1 MSIEPRKPIS
11 SLLLEDCL
19 SHLSLDISF
28 VSNQFEMY
36 RAFDM
41 NSISSLSNFGYLE
54 HVLRITTGHDELADS
69 LISMPKN
76 IKQSLQRILKL
87 RHHSQIENSSFLDS
101 LSETDL
107 VFSSN
112 PPIKIVIYTYEEN
125 QYKIEEICPAQ
136 NNRWGV
142 CYILNINYNL
152 FMLYSPLMNFI
163 DGFNPYTAE
172 CNNVI
177 VPKDILEKA
186 KQQLYHESLKT
197 QEECDSL
204 MTDEYEYPSITN
216 FSPKSETNS
225 SNIDYFKLGH
235 NSNSQESK
243 SQSESESSD
252 IEDFLDYISSIGKSS
267 FVRSKSLACTN
278 NADTSYATDSSRE
291 KSSVSELIDN
301 SYSLE
306 ERFKKSRGC
315 CGEGCGEGC
324 III

>member
-1 MSIEPRKPIS
+1 MSIGPRKPIS

-19 SHLSLDISF
+19 SNLQLDISF

-41 NSISSLSNFGYLE
+41 SSLSNLSNFGYLE
-54 HVLRITTGHDELADS
+54 HVLRITTGHDELANS
-69 LISMPKN
+69 LIHMPKN

-87 RHHSQIENSSFLDS
+87 PHHSQIENSSFLDS

-107 VFSSN
+107 VFKSN
-112 PPIKIVIYTYEEN
+112 PPIKIVVYTYEEN
-125 QYKIEEICPAQ
+125 EYKIEEVCPAQ
-136 NNRWGV
+136 DNRWAV
-142 CYILNINYNL
+142 CYILSINYNL

-172 CNNVI
+172 CNDVI

-186 KQQLYHESLKT
+186 KPELYHESVQT

-204 MTDEYEYPSITN
+204 MTDEYEYEYPSPTLS
-216 FSPKSETNS
+216 SPKSEINS

-235 NSNSQESK
+235 YFNSQESK
-243 SQSESESSD
+243 SQSGSESSD
-252 IEDFLDYISSIGKSS
+252 IEDFVNSVLSIGKSS
-267 FVRSKSLACTN
+267 FVRSKSLGFTN
-278 NADTSYATDSSRE
+278 NADTAHTTDSPSY

-315 CGEGCGEGC
+315 CGEGC